1 VIMSDEA
8 NHPPGPTRPEEAVQ
22 RGRDAIPAPSPAPLI
37 HSVEESPVIDLLYS
51 FVALQHGGRQR
62 GPYAAWAQRHVAA
75 LTIAQQRQLRRF
87 PYVLAFEAL
96 VPLLSGSRDSANL
109 LGAMAELTL
118 ADYLR
123 IVVTAGEVAPDTP
136 LDSDTLVGLVGNPV
150 AARAFVDG
158 QLALKG
164 RTRAAVL
171 QLFAHPD
178 EERQTLLAL
187 LQAHAVG
194 AFAEIETELA
204 RVRERAAVR
213 LRTIV
218 AGISVRWPTWLGPY
232 RDLTGFSPV
241 ALGVSAYLGT
251 GFSLYFH
258 EISRSL
264 LDSVPGF
271 EPFIIVVGAQ
281 RALSPTEIGPR
292 GLSMIRGEAPPD
304 PDGRMAAVFAALGD
318 TTRIRLM
325 RLLAERPHY
334 GQELAA
340 AVGIAPPSAWR
351 HLGILDRAGLVSIQ
365 RRAHRT
371 YYVLQPDALQATLE
385 SARRLL
391 VRATSATTV
400 PDELPGSA
408 ISGLRV
414 HGEEEL
420 S

>member
-1 VIMSDEA
+1 MSDEVT
-8 NHPPGPTRPEEAVQ
+8 HPPHATGSGESVHH
-22 RGRDAIPAPSPAPLI
+22 GGDAIPVPPPTLLVD
-37 HSVEESPVIDLLYS
+37 SVEESPVIDLLYS
-51 FVALQHGGRQR
+51 FVALQHGRQR
-62 GPYAAWAQRHVAA
+62 GPYSAWAQRHVAA

-87 PYVLAFEAL
+87 PYALALEAL
-96 VPLLSGSRDSANL
+96 VPLLPESKESANL
-109 LGAMAELTL
+109 IGAISDLPL

-123 IVVTAGEVAPDTP
+123 IVVTAGNVAPDTP
-136 LDSDTLVGLVGNPV
+136 LDSDTLLGLVGSPV

-164 RTRAAVL
+164 RMRAAVL
-171 QLFAHPD
+171 QLLAHPD

-187 LQAHAVG
+187 LQAHTVG
-194 AFAEIETELA
+194 AFAEIEAELA
-204 RVRERAAVR
+204 SVRTRAAVR
-213 LRTIV
+213 LRAIL
-218 AGISVRWPTWLGPY
+218 AGSSERWPTWLGPY
-232 RDLTGFSPV
+232 RGLTGFSPV

-251 GFSLYFH
+251 GFALYFH

-271 EPFIIVVGAQ
+271 EPFMIIVGAE
-281 RALSPTEIGPR
+281 RTLSPTEIGPR

-304 PDGRMAAVFAALGD
+304 PDGHLAAVFAALGD
-318 TTRIRLM
+318 TTRVRLL

-351 HLGILDRAGLVSIQ
+351 HLSILDRAGLVSIQ

-371 YYVLQPDALQATLE
+371 YYVLQPAAVQAALE
-385 SARRLL
+385 STQRLL
-391 VRATSATTV
+391 AVAASATTL
-400 PDELPGSA
+400 PDEPLGNASTRPNT
-408 ISGLRV
+408 LD
-414 HGEEEL
+414 EEEL